1 MGDKY
6 CSGLCSKLVATAGV
20 PKRILRN
27 LGMLKILFFW
37 PTRSDQYNT
46 GPCEVSLMA
55 KAIMHSGKANSSNNP
70 NAKKKSNNLFT
81 LKIYR
86 RDFYLRKII
95 LF

>member
-6 CSGLCSKLVATAGV
+6 CSGLSSKLVATAGV
-20 PKRILRN
+20 PKRMLRN

-46 GPCEVSLMA
+46 GPGEVILIAS
-55 KAIMHSGKANSSNNP
+55 AIKVSGKVNSSSNP
-70 NAKKKSNNLFT
+70 NAKKKSSNLFT

-86 RDFYLRKII
+86 RGF
-95 LF
+95 LFT